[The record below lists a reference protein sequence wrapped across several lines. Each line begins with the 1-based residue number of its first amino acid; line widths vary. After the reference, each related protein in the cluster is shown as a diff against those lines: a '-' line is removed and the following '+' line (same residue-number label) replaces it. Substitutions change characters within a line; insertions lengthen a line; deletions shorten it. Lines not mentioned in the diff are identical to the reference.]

1 MMAAACA
8 SPLRHRSEGASGYNA
23 GSNYGGDAG
32 RGYGENGFDHAL
44 NHCIENVDGVDD
56 GVCLGS
62 EGGEYDGEKD
72 GERDDAED
80 VEVGCGFHCEGVGGS
95 LQGLCQC
102 APIFGGAMLFTTSS
116 KLFEERQGQQEVPCR
131 S

>member
-1 MMAAACA
+1 MAVACA
-8 SPLRHRSEGASGYNA
+8 SPLRHRSEGARRYYA

-44 NHCIENVDGVDD
+44 NYCIENVDGVDD

-80 VEVGCGFHCEGVGGS
+80 VEVGCGFHCGGVGRS
-95 LQGLCQC
+95 LQGLC
-102 APIFGGAMLFTTSS
+102 
-116 KLFEERQGQQEVPCR
+116 
-131 S
+131 